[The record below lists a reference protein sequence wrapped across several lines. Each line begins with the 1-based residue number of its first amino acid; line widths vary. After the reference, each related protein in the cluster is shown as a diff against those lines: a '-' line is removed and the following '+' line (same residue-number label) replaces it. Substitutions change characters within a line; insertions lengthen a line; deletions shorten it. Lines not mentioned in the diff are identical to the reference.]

1 MIALPVASIARLDP
15 KDKCYKSSHKKKSK
29 DLAKRK
35 FDKP

>member
-1 MIALPVASIARLDP
+1 MITLPVAYIARLDP

-35 FDKP
+35 FDNP